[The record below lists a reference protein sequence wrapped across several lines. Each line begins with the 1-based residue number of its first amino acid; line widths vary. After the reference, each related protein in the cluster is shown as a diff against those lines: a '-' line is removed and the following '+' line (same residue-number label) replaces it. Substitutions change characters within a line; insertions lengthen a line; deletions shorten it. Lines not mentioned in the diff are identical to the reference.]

1 VLLPSAAYFYMSR
14 RPPYSTLFPYTTLFR
29 SPHLRGVHDHDTIA
43 AVQVRRERRLVL
55 APQELRHATRE
66 PAEGLARG
74 VHHPPVPRHVLLAQ
88 YEGLHANPVCVS
100 LIGYQRHNG
109 KSTRG
114 FRALEGDEWSPLL
127 DCLADAHVHRGYHG
141 WSRRPQLVLHLHRLH
156 YYQSR
161 ARLYPLPLGDLHPH
175 DD

>member
-1 VLLPSAAYFYMSR
+1 MFHFPEPGVRYTRATLTLR
-14 RPPYSTLFPYTTLFR
+14 RPTACQR
-29 SPHLRGVHDHDTIA
+29 SSGVTEALIAPPPRRAAPAAGPRGVASREPHLRGVHHHDTIA

-55 APQELRHATRE
+55 APQELRHAARE

-74 VHHPPVPRHVLLAQ
+74 VHHPPAPRHVLLAQ

-114 FRALEGDEWSPLL
+114 FRG
-127 DCLADAHVHRGYHG
+127 
-141 WSRRPQLVLHLHRLH
+141 
-156 YYQSR
+156 
-161 ARLYPLPLGDLHPH
+161 
-175 DD
+175 